1 MKLGVCV
8 YVEVAASGFG
18 LQGRALSPFLKFT
31 IPPFIIP
38 LSLSIPPDG
47 LVIQP
52 LKRVY
57 LAQK

>member
-1 MKLGVCV
+1 MRRSCSLR
-8 YVEVAASGFG
+8 
-18 LQGRALSPFLKFT
+18 LWLGRALPPFEIYLGT
-31 IPPFIIP
+31 LPPFIIP